1 MTDHPRTPADI
12 MGELLRRWRHGLV
25 RPLWEDLSEERK
37 APWIRE
43 GETFIAKAKE
53 AGLMIEAM
61 EDSRGR

>member
-1 MTDHPRTPADI
+1 
-12 MGELLRRWRHGLV
+12 MGKMLRRWRHGLV

-53 AGLMIEAM
+53 AGLRIET
-61 EDSRGR
+61 EERIPT